1 MSPFLKAT
9 VRGLCVVFLDW
20 KADTDIRTV
29 GSTIFSSDAFAT
41 LTSSE
46 EQSMRARLAF

>member
-9 VRGLCVVFLDW
+9 VRGLCVVYLDW

-41 LTSSE
+41 LSE
-46 EQSMRARLAF
+46 DRSMRARLAF